1 MHFKRVEPAQAV
13 EWIGGAVR
21 LLLANPAPF
30 LLMGLAM
37 TVIAVVPLLGA
48 MALLI
53 IGPVFYA
60 GIASAARTQN
70 EGGQADFDQL
80 LEGFRQPGKAGPLIA
95 LCLPSVAFVLMAV
108 MLGVMVL
115 MSSGAAALMAESAQ
129 PIDPSTV
136 DPAVLFGSS
145 GLLVL
150 VLLLIPLGIATAAV
164 LFFALPRVM
173 FDGIEPFPA
182 LRESAQAAAANLGA
196 FLLTVITLFFAR
208 ALLAMLLSW
217 LPFFLGALIVGSVFT
232 PLIACVLYLAWKDV
246 FARTAEDA
254 LDRGNTPM
262 PPPMI
267 EV

>member
-13 EWIGGAVR
+13 EWIRGAVQ

-37 TVIAVVPLLGA
+37 TMIAVVPLLGA
-48 MALLI
+48 LALLI
-53 IGPVFYA
+53 VGPVFYA
-60 GIASAARTQN
+60 GIASAARTQS

-80 LEGFRQPGKAGPLIA
+80 LEGFKQPGKAGPLIA
-95 LCLPSVAFVLMAV
+95 LCLPSVAFVFMAA

-115 MSSGAAALMAESAQ
+115 LSFGAASLMAEGGQ
-129 PIDPSTV
+129 PIDPSTI
-136 DPAVLFGSS
+136 DPAALFGSG

-150 VLLLIPLGIATAAV
+150 VLLLIPLSLATAAL

-173 FDGIEPFPA
+173 FDGVEPFPA
-182 LRESAQAAAANLGA
+182 MRESAQAAASNLGA

-208 ALLAMLLSW
+208 AALALLLSW
-217 LPFFLGALIVGSVFT
+217 LPFYLGALIVGSLFT

-246 FARTAEDA
+246 FARPAGSESNAAE
-254 LDRGNTPM
+254 PPS
-262 PPPMI
+262 PPPVI

>member
-13 EWIGGAVR
+13 EWIRGAVQ

-30 LLMGLAM
+30 LLMGLAI

-53 IGPVFYA
+53 VGPVFYA

-80 LEGFRQPGKAGPLIA
+80 MEGFKQPGKAGPLIA
-95 LCLPSVAFVLMAV
+95 LCLPSVAFVIMAA

-115 MSSGAAALMAESAQ
+115 LSSGAAALMAEGGKAV
-129 PIDPSTV
+129 DPSTV
-136 DPAVLFGSS
+136 DPVTLFGSG
-145 GLLVL
+145 GLFML
-150 VLLLIPLGIATAAV
+150 VLLLVPLGIATAAL

-173 FDGIEPFPA
+173 FDGVEPFPA
-182 LRESAQAAAANLGA
+182 MRESAQAAAANLGA
-196 FLLTVITLFFAR
+196 FLLTVATLFFAR
-208 ALLAMLLSW
+208 AALALLLSW
-217 LPFFLGALIVGSVFT
+217 LPFYLGALIVGSLFT

-246 FARTAEDA
+246 FARPAGSESNAAE
-254 LDRGNTPM
+254 PPS
-262 PPPMI
+262 PPPVI